1 MPVAKPFGTASILAD
16 ARWLFT
22 GKNPGTHLHP
32 ASLMRRMNQLGIVTR
47 ASRNTALLYLAAT
60 TPPAVFASLV
70 GVHITTATRWAELSG
85 SAWNSYAA
93 LRR

>member
-1 MPVAKPFGTASILAD
+1 MPWTGASA
-16 ARWLFT
+16 
-22 GKNPGTHLHP
+22 GP
-32 ASLMRRMNQLGIVTR
+32 A
-47 ASRNTALLYLAAT
+47 A
-60 TPPAVFASLV
+60 PAVFASLV